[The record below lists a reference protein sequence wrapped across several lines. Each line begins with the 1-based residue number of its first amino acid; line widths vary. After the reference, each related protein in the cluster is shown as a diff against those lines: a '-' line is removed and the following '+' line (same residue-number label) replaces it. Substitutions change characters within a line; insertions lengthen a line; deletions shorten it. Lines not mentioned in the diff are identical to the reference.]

1 VDNLSTVFSSLNGWM
16 EKVFRPSRPPVTF
29 DLLQRFD
36 LGFKL
41 SNLRRLISVTIASP
55 NDTFVVD
62 PLTPA

>member
-1 VDNLSTVFSSLNGWM
+1 M